1 MRQVGQATLVLAM
14 KSHPHR
20 HIMASQTDCV
30 IITLLP
36 DVLRN
41 CGYCV
46 TFILNYSVFT
56 YSEMLSARS
65 EPHDRH
71 VDTSSKQYSPAEH
84 ALPQK
89 LCRATA

>member
-1 MRQVGQATLVLAM
+1 
-14 KSHPHR
+14 
-20 HIMASQTDCV
+20 MASQTDCV

-46 TFILNYSVFT
+46 TLILNYSVFT

-71 VDTSSKQYSPAEH
+71 VDKANNIHQQSTPCSEAVQSTGIAINRCGI
-84 ALPQK
+84 QK
-89 LCRATA
+89 S